1 MELTKEQI
9 LQIDTYVVV
18 CGIKYYDVRAEIV
31 DHFAN
36 ILEQKLDDNPNLDFK
51 KEIENIH
58 KSFSDKGFSRLL
70 EEKTKS
76 VTKNFYKDSLKH
88 LISFFKL
95 PKIIITVFL
104 FFLLLQIQSFF
115 NEAQNFFKCLYYF
128 SIILMFVIIFKASIR
143 SKKEKFLSLSMTL
156 GFYNVYYVFVICL
169 QTGFSRSAESIANS
183 THNTIYIASYTLLF
197 LFFWSGEYVYHQN
210 KKIVKQQ
217 YPQVII

>member
-169 QTGFSRSAESIANS
+169 QTGFGRSAESIANS

-197 LFFWSGEYVYHQN
+197 LFFWSGEYVYQQN
-210 KKIVKQQ
+210 KKTVNQQ
-217 YPQVII
+217 YP

>member
-1 MELTKEQI
+1 MELTKEQL
-9 LQIDTYVVV
+9 LQIDNYIFV

-58 KSFSDKGFSRLL
+58 RNFSDKGFSKLL
-70 EEKTKS
+70 KEKTNS
-76 VTKNFYKDSLKH
+76 VTKIFYKDSLKH

-95 PKIIITVFL
+95 PKIIITFFL

-115 NEAQNFFKCLYYF
+115 IETQNFFKCLFYF
-128 SIILMFVIIFKASIR
+128 SIILMFVIIFKAANR

-156 GFYNVYYVFVICL
+156 GFYNVYHVFVICL
-169 QTGFSRSAESIANS
+169 QTSFSRSSESIANS
-183 THNTIYIASYTLLF
+183 THNTIYIVSYTLLF

-217 YPQVII
+217 YPQIII

>member
-1 MELTKEQI
+1 MELTKEQL
-9 LQIDTYVVV
+9 LQIDNYIFV

-36 ILEQKLDDNPNLDFK
+36 ILEQKLDKNSDLDFK

-58 KSFSDKGFSRLL
+58 RNFSDKGFSKLL
-70 EEKTKS
+70 KEKTNS
-76 VTKNFYKDSLKH
+76 VTKIFYKDSLKH

-95 PKIIITVFL
+95 PKIIITFFL

-115 NEAQNFFKCLYYF
+115 IETQNFFKCLFYF
-128 SIILMFVIIFKASIR
+128 SIILMFVIIFKAANR

-156 GFYNVYYVFVICL
+156 GFYNVYHVFVICL
-169 QTGFSRSAESIANS
+169 QTSFSRSSESIANS
-183 THNTIYIASYTLLF
+183 THNTIYIVSYTLLF

-217 YPQVII
+217 YPQIII